1 MKTAIKILSF
11 KDGDLV
17 FSMGEQTYLAL
28 KRGDIGDYPI
38 RAFQLPHKDNLDYL
52 IELNDAGVIEK
63 IVCTEV

>member
-17 FSMGEQTYLAL
+17 FSMGEQAYSAL
-28 KRGDIGDYPI
+28 KQGDIDDYPI
-38 RAFQLPHKDNLDYL
+38 HAFQLPHKDNLDYL
-52 IELNDAGVIEK
+52 IVLNDGVIEK